1 MLILKRLVVWSFERL
16 VEANLLGG
24 LLLGCLLAVS
34 SGEQRSALQDSF
46 AGFWAITM
54 AVAVFL
60 FSTGYYVTTAC
71 FGVVWRSSKTSVYP
85 TITAALFIIHTSL
98 IFANAGN
105 GFTPEARKIEPTFAL
120 GGAVVVFCCSLGGN
134 GLLSRRVGLILRR
147 THISPHSASL
157 SYCSRWLTLHIS
169 FGPLSGRVPS
179 ERTACLSLS
188 IAREGLSRSGCGNR
202 ARLYGGG

>member
-46 AGFWAITM
+46 AGFWAITL

-105 GFTPEARKIEPTFAL
+105 G
-120 GGAVVVFCCSLGGN
+120 
-134 GLLSRRVGLILRR
+134 
-147 THISPHSASL
+147 
-157 SYCSRWLTLHIS
+157 
-169 FGPLSGRVPS
+169 
-179 ERTACLSLS
+179 
-188 IAREGLSRSGCGNR
+188 
-202 ARLYGGG
+202 